1 MATTSKNARSSAEP
15 NVLHKF
21 ASYNTLFTLSA
32 LSTREL
38 RNPKMF
44 FESKPHDIIVQSGGI
59 GPDANR
65 HEGPPSEQGQRFSA
79 QTKATLKKNKG
90 MQDAINRSTLE
101 FIKNN
106 DLYFKSVA
114 LTSIPGY
121 NEKRRLSSV
130 AYINME
136 LVEPAGITLIE
147 KVKAAAANNGFIDH
161 LDAPYML
168 TIEFKGFDE
177 SGSDMQS
184 DSNFTKRVIPI
195 KLVTMDID
203 VNQAGS
209 VYKIKAIPYN
219 EFGLVNN
226 FMYPRTSGTL
236 TSSGLVTTFKD
247 AVADLQRILNEQ
259 NKDEQTKGL
268 NVFPDQYNISISE
281 DLNPEAELSY
291 EVLHQAGMTQ
301 RKEISATG
309 EPDAFT
315 MDYIRFS
322 SGVNLLKLLEDLM
335 KTHPDFGSKSFTEWE
350 EKIAKAESA
359 TIGDPNSG
367 LTTHFKYFRIRTGV
381 ELTTDF
387 DSVRQTN
394 AKIINIVVEPHYINA
409 YNLAVAGVHQD
420 NKYKQY
426 VAKEYNYIF
435 TGDNVDILDLDI
447 NYKVAYFQ
455 SRLKSLEGTTGF
467 DVDKEAPKRSISSPT
482 NTDNKGLLP
491 LKSEVGIHQNASSRT
506 GQADARVD
514 QFFDAITNPLADMVV
529 INMSILG
536 DPAWLGQSQF
546 IPATPENNNGSSK
559 DNNIDFF
566 RGGKLKNVYTVWNT
580 KHKCYNYDVADAVV
594 NLIFKTPQDFNDK
607 TGIYEISDDQR
618 QVFSG
623 LYKVVQVQH
632 NFTDGQFTQNLTMT
646 RYNNQ
651 DNKVTVT
658 KNQEVTIKDGVVTGL
673 VNPFTQRRQDIISG
687 EIGSS

>member
-38 RNPKMF
+38 RNPKQF
-44 FESKPHDIIVQSGGI
+44 FEGKPHDIIVQSGGI

-106 DLYFKSVA
+106 DLYFKSVE

-121 NEKRRLSSV
+121 NEKRRLTSV

-136 LVEPAGITLIE
+136 LVEPSGITLIE

-168 TIEFKGFDE
+168 TVEFKGFDE
-177 SGSDMQS
+177 SGSDMQI

-203 VNQAGS
+203 VTQAGS

-236 TSSGLVTTFKD
+236 TSSGLVTTFQD

-259 NKDEQTKGL
+259 NKDEQTKGF

-281 DLNPEAELSY
+281 DLNPGAELQY

-301 RKEISATG
+301 RKEFSG
-309 EPDAFT
+309 EANVSDAFT
-315 MDYIRFS
+315 MDYIRFNP
-322 SGVNLLKLLEDLM
+322 GVSLLKLLEDLM
-335 KTHPDFGSKSFTEWE
+335 KTHPDFEAKSFDEWVG
-350 EKIAKAESA
+350 KIQGADSG

-367 LTTHFKYFRIRTGV
+367 LATHFKYFRIRTGV

-467 DVDKEAPKRSISSPT
+467 NVDKDATDKDTSSPV
-482 NTDNKGLLP
+482 NTDDKGLLP
-491 LKSEVGIHQNASSRT
+491 NKSETGIHQSASNRT

-529 INMSILG
+529 INMNILG

-546 IPATPENNNGSSK
+546 IPATPVNNNGSSK

-566 RGGKLKNVYTVWNT
+566 HFQKNNIWNPKL
-580 KHKCYNYDVADAVV
+580 KCYNYDVADAVV
-594 NLIFKTPQDFNDK
+594 NLVFKTPQDFNDK
-607 TGIYEISDDQR
+607 TGVYQISDDQR

-632 NFTDGQFTQNLTMT
+632 NFTDGQFTQNLTMV

-658 KNQEVTIKDGVVTGL
+658 KNQQQTIKDGVVTGL
-673 VNPFTQRRQDIISG
+673 VNQFEQRRQDIISG